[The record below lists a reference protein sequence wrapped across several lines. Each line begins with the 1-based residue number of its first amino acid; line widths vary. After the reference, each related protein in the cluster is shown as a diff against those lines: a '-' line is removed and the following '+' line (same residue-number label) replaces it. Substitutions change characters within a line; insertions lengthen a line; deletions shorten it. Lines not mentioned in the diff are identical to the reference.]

1 MRSST
6 HTTAPDQEAG
16 SDGDDNEKD
25 KKRESNTSCYT
36 NHSGCREREG
46 QREGETIKGRRIHLY
61 VWIYLIATCFSC

>member
-46 QREGETIKGRRIHLY
+46 QREGRQEQDGGHFFMSGYT
-61 VWIYLIATCFSC
+61 